1 MAAPTPKP
9 PAPDLLAVDVTS
21 LLTGKTPWTAALG
34 QEILGTLLSASLT
47 VLLVLV
53 LAWVGLRAY
62 TAAIDN
68 IFKVIN
74 ANLKPDAAL
83 RMTQR
88 SNTLSG
94 ILRSLGKVVIVF
106 MAAMIILS
114 KLGVNVA
121 PILASAG
128 IVGLAVGFGAQSL
141 VKDIISGFFILVEDQ
156 YGVGD
161 VIEIGTMAGVV
172 EKMNLRITQI
182 RNQAGS
188 LITIPNGEIKTVVNQ
203 SKEWSQAV
211 LDVGVAYQHDPDQ
224 IIGVLKSVGEELQ
237 TEMPDKILSPV
248 EVLGVEAFRESE
260 ITFKLTIK
268 TVPLAQWSVARAY
281 RRKLWYRF
289 QQEGIEIPYP
299 QRTLWL
305 KSVAEESG
313 GPIASMLPQSADP
326 AMAKADPKL
335 TPENKSA

>member
-1 MAAPTPKP
+1 MADPTPKT
-9 PAPDLLAVDVTS
+9 PAPDVLAVDVTG
-21 LLTGKTPWTAALG
+21 LLTGKTAWTAAFG
-34 QEILGTLLSASLT
+34 QELLGALMSASLT
-47 VLLVLV
+47 VLLVLG

-62 TAAIDN
+62 IAAIDN
-68 IFKVIN
+68 VFKVIN
-74 ANLKPDAAL
+74 ANLKPDAAM

-161 VIEIGTMAGVV
+161 VIEIGTMSGIV

-224 IIGVLKSVGEELQ
+224 IIAVLKAVGEELQ
-237 TEMPDKILSPV
+237 TEMPDQILSAV

-260 ITFKLTIK
+260 VTFKLTIK
-268 TVPLAQWSVARAY
+268 TMPLAQWAVARAY

-305 KSVAEESG
+305 KSVSDESA

-326 AMAKADPKL
+326 AMAKADPGL